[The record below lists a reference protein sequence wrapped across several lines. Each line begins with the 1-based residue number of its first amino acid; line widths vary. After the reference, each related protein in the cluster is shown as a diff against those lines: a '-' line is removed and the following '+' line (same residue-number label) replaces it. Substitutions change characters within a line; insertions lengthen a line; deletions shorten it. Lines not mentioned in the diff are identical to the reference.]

1 MNKLTA
7 LLLFA
12 SMITASCS
20 STYRR
25 APSIDVG
32 DHRIAIS
39 ASLSDLDMTES
50 TIGGGASL
58 PVNTSSTSI
67 DLTLGR
73 VVAENFEL
81 GGILLIDNSATGS
94 TGSESTSDMLA
105 MGAYGRFYIPD
116 LLLPSRKMVPWV
128 QGAIIFAGTQE
139 TSSQS
144 SNSASES
151 EIFGTELSVGA
162 THFLS
167 ENAAIEFALTQSFF
181 EFSNFSGSAGGVAI
195 DYDGQ
200 TIETDSTE
208 FSVGLSLN
216 F

>member
-39 ASLSDLDMTES
+39 ASLSDLETTVS
-50 TIGGGASL
+50 TTGTAGT
-58 PVNTSSTSI
+58 PVPSSSTSI

-81 GGILLIDNSATGS
+81 GGILLIDNSTAGLTGNE
-94 TGSESTSDMLA
+94 TTSDMLA

-116 LLLPSRKMVPWV
+116 LLLPSRKMVPWI
-128 QGAIIFAGTQE
+128 QGAIVFAGTQE
-139 TSSQS
+139 TSTQS
-144 SNSASES
+144 SLSATES
-151 EIFGTELSVGA
+151 EIFGTSLSIGA

-181 EFSNFSGSAGGVAI
+181 ELSNFAESSGGSVI
-195 DYDGQ
+195 PNDD
-200 TIETDSTE
+200 TVETDSTE